1 MPYPSQCGVI
11 ITRIQR
17 AGMGRCMVA
26 AMKAGRTQEQV
37 ERDVRILGAVANG
50 SIASAAQRLQL
61 STKTVWAVLKR
72 YEKIANAI
80 LGGDA

>member
-11 ITRIQR
+11 ITRIQK
-17 AGMGRCMVA
+17 AGIGRCIA
-26 AMKAGRTQEQV
+26 IAREAGRKPETIS
-37 ERDVRILGAVANG
+37 RDAQILRAVANG

-72 YEKIANAI
+72 YERIANGI